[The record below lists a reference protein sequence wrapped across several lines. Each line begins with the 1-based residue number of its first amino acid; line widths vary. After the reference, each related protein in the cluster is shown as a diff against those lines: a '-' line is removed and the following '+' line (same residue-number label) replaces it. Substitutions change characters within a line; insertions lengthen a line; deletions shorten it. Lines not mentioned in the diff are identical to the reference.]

1 MANVDTNF
9 NLDPDVLRRLRPGR
23 PSPTTPPMTRQPI
36 QMSTGLPA
44 NRMTTTATGAPV
56 TLPAFSLPP
65 LDGSQYVATP
75 TAGPQGPSAAQTIGQ
90 IGSQFQY
97 QPGESPVDLARRIA
111 QQLGTTPEGLPI
123 EIVQQIQAAFQG
135 PALDSAAGT
144 TLGAL
149 DQILN
154 REGSY
159 IGNARRRGLE
169 QASQRGMLN
178 SSIAAGASQ
187 RAATEAA
194 QPILSEI
201 MGLTG
206 QREGQDFAARQNAIN
221 QAFGLT
227 QNREQMEFDRATQ
240 TINNAYGLTQQER
253 DAAIQQLR
261 DQFAATTQL
270 SGQRE
275 QNAFAGQQNQLDR
288 TQGVNNALLGSTLAQ
303 RQALLGSQLG
313 REEAILDTQ
322 LRQRLQSDAAAQ
334 QDWLSSQAFT
344 REFNGALSM
353 MPISSSFQMNQM
365 IQQYALENPE
375 IYTPEVI
382 SGMTNFFNRNMIS
395 ILETYFPDMVGGA

>member
-1 MANVDTNF
+1 MANVTMPR
-9 NLDPDVLRRLRPGR
+9 LDPTYLQSQLKKAPTV
-23 PSPTTPPMTRQPI
+23 PTTTRTSVTAPSMAGPGQMFSTTSAPTAQPI
-36 QMSTGLPA
+36 
-44 NRMTTTATGAPV
+44 
-56 TLPAFSLPP
+56 TLPTFQLPS
-65 LDGSQYVATP
+65 LDGSQFVATP
-75 TAGPQGPSAAQTIGQ
+75 TGGVRGPSATQTIGQ
-90 IGSQFQY
+90 IGQNFQY
-97 QPGESPVDLARRIA
+97 QPGDTPATVAQRLA
-111 QQLGTTPEGLPI
+111 QQLGTTPDTLPI
-123 EIVQQIQAAFQG
+123 EVVQQIQAAFQG
-135 PALDSAAGT
+135 PSLDTAAGT
-144 TLGAL
+144 TLGNL
-149 DQILN
+149 DAILN

-159 IGNARRRGLE
+159 IANARRRGLE
-169 QASQRGMLN
+169 QAAGRGMLN

-201 MGLTG
+201 MGLNN

-227 QNREQMEFDRATQ
+227 QNREQQAFERATQ
-240 TINNAYGLTQQER
+240 TINNAMNLTQQER
-253 DAAIQQLR
+253 DAALAQLR
-261 DQFAATTQL
+261 DQFAAATQL

-275 QNAFAGQQNQLDR
+275 QNAFTGQQNQLDR
-288 TQGVNNALLGSTLAQ
+288 IQGVNNALLGSTLAQ

-322 LRQRLQSDAAAQ
+322 LRQRLQSDATTQ
-334 QDWLSSQAFT
+334 QDWLNSRNFT

-395 ILETYFPDMVGGA
+395 ILETYFPDMVGG